1 MVLQKLGPAAV
12 QDVDLPWDS
21 VKEAL
26 DHMAESSA
34 NYVDKEHLLVLW
46 DALQVR
52 KRFFVSQN
60 EVCLT
65 ICIILTLLSL
75 LMYYAVFKCAHPRC

>member
-52 KRFFVSQN
+52 KCFFVSQN

-65 ICIILTLLSL
+65 ICIMLTLLSL
-75 LMYYAVFKCAHPRC
+75 LMYYAVFK

>member
-1 MVLQKLGPAAV
+1 MVLQKLGPADD

-46 DALQVR
+46 DSLQVR
-52 KRFFVSQN
+52 KRIFVSQN

-75 LMYYAVFKCAHPRC
+75 FMCSAVFK

>member
-1 MVLQKLGPAAV
+1 MVLQKLGPAAG

-46 DALQVR
+46 DSLQVR
-52 KRFFVSQN
+52 KLIFVSQN

-65 ICIILTLLSL
+65 ICIILTLSL
-75 LMYYAVFKCAHPRC
+75 FMCSAVFK

>member
-1 MVLQKLGPAAV
+1 MVLQKLGPAAG

-52 KRFFVSQN
+52 KRFFRIS
-60 EVCLT
+60 
-65 ICIILTLLSL
+65 
-75 LMYYAVFKCAHPRC
+75 K